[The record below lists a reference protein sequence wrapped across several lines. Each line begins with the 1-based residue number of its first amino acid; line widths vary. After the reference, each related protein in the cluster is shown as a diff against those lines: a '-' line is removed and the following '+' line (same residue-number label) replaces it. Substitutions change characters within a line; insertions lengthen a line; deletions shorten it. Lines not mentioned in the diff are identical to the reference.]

1 MLSLHR
7 AERSDTLAD
16 ALADVLRTP
25 LADPMATEIVA
36 VPARGVERWL
46 TQHLATTLG
55 ADAGRTDGIAANI
68 DFSSPAALSEAVVD
82 AVRTTPRSH
91 AGPYGRHDP
100 WEPARMVWQVLA
112 VLDENIDDPAL
123 DIIARHIGSGRSA
136 TAGPGRSATAG
147 SGRSATAGSGRSA
160 TAGDSDL
167 RIGRRFATAR
177 HLADLFDRY
186 GRQRPAMLVEWANGH
201 DTDGSGAALASDMKW
216 QARFWRAVHARIGV
230 DHPALLLDDV
240 CARVRSDPDAV
251 DLPERISVFGATRVT
266 ESFRQ
271 ILSALARHRDVH
283 LFLPHPSPALWA
295 SVARADTQAGSET
308 VDQVRRADRPIPA
321 IDHPLLAGLSRDVQ
335 ELQQRIAPIV
345 DSDIYHES
353 RVQQSRA
360 GAGVDSTRLLPRLQ
374 ADLRDDTVHPT
385 TAPADSSL
393 EIHACHGAERQVEVM
408 RDRLLHLFADD
419 STLEPRDVLIMCPDV
434 ESFAP
439 LIRGAFGQSGLDH
452 PAFNLRVRLA
462 DRGPRQV
469 NPVLDVVASIVEL
482 AASRAAA
489 GDIVD
494 LLSRSPVRSRFAM
507 DDDDLDMIREWL
519 AHSNIR
525 WGLGENE
532 RARFGLSGFRQGTF
546 ASGVDRIALGAVAEE
561 ADGEWLGAA
570 LPLAGVESTEIDLAG
585 RFTEFVDRLADLF
598 DRMGG
603 RSSRAA
609 WQQTLIDVVDQ
620 LTLSDPGEEWQRAQ
634 AVRAITDA
642 LDADESDSQHLL
654 LADIRDLMAGVVA
667 GRPTRANFRTG
678 ELTVCTMVPMRS
690 VPHRV
695 IVLLGVDA
703 DTFPRAQRTDGD
715 DVLGR
720 DPLVGERNPRDED
733 RQLFL
738 DAIGAAGDS
747 LLVFYNGA
755 DPVNGSRIPPA
766 VVVSELAESV
776 ATLRGLDDPSDVV
789 ITHTLHGF
797 DRLNFTPGAIG
808 SIPTPFS
815 FDAELLA
822 GAQALDSDAVPSARL
837 SDAEVGDLEP
847 ADIELRDLVAFLANP
862 IEGFVRQRLG
872 ARMPDDDR
880 AHTDELDVELDALD
894 RWGVGDRFLRQML
907 AGDDLVTSQ
916 AAELRRGNLPPYEFG
931 RRELVEISETVSRVY
946 DAVASVRT
954 QPPVTRDVVVTLP
967 DGRRVHG
974 SIADIV
980 ENSPFGTTIVT
991 ATYSRVRAKQ
1001 RLTAWLGLLLLAA
1014 SAADASPPSALVVG
1028 RGGAGAVAQS
1038 MLTAP
1043 DDARAV
1049 LNDLVRLRD
1058 LGLRSPLPLPLEPA
1072 EEYATKVC
1080 AGVRSDA
1087 AVETARRSFDGMFG
1101 AGTDTYLRFVFGAD
1115 VTSSV
1120 AFDEILRMSTSDDPR
1135 WAGLIL
1141 PGEAEAPLFTRLARA
1156 LWNPLLDHETM
1167 S

>member
-16 ALADVLRTP
+16 ALADVLRAP

-112 VLDENIDDPAL
+112 VLDENVDDPAL
-123 DIIARHIGSGRSA
+123 DIIARHIGSGRAA
-136 TAGPGRSATAG
+136 TTG
-147 SGRSATAGSGRSA
+147 SGRSATR
-160 TAGDSDL
+160 GDSDL

-201 DTDGSGAALASDMKW
+201 DTDGTGAALAPDMVW
-216 QARFWRAVHARIGV
+216 QARFWRSVHARIGV

-240 CARVRSDPDAV
+240 CARVRADPDSV
-251 DLPERISVFGATRVT
+251 GLPERVSVFGATRVT

-271 ILSALARHRDVH
+271 ILSALAHHRDVH
-283 LFLPHPSPALWA
+283 LFLPHSSPALWA
-295 SVARADTQAGSET
+295 AVTRSDTQQSVRTSGT
-308 VDQVRRADRPIPA
+308 VDQVLRRADRPIPA

-335 ELQQRIAPIV
+335 ELQQRMAPII
-345 DSDIYHES
+345 DRDLHHEP
-353 RVQQSRA
+353 RA
-360 GAGVDSTRLLPRLQ
+360 HEHRAAAGVDSSRLLPRLQ
-374 ADLRDDTVHPT
+374 ADLRDDTVHPG
-385 TAPADSSL
+385 TASADSSL

-419 STLEPRDVLIMCPDV
+419 ATLEPRDVLIMCPDV

-439 LIRGAFGQSGLDH
+439 LVRGAFGQSGLDH

-489 GDIVD
+489 GDVVD
-494 LLSRSPVRSRFAM
+494 LLSRPAVRSRFAM

-525 WGLGENE
+525 WGLGDNE

-561 ADGEWLGAA
+561 ADGEWLGTA

-598 DRMGG
+598 DRMGR

-609 WQQTLIDVVDQ
+609 WLQTLIDVVDQ

-634 AVRAITDA
+634 AVRVITDA
-642 LDADESDSQHLL
+642 LDAEESDSQDLL
-654 LADIRDLMAGVVA
+654 LADIRDLIAGVVA

-738 DAIGAAGDS
+738 DAIGAARDS

-755 DPVNGSRIPPA
+755 DPVSGSRIPPA

-808 SIPTPFS
+808 SIATPFS

-822 GAQALDSDAVPSARL
+822 GAQALDADTVPSARL
-837 SDAEVGDLEP
+837 SDAEVGDLAP

-880 AHTDELDVELDALD
+880 AHSDELDVELDALD

-907 AGDDLVTSQ
+907 AGDDLVTCQ

-931 RRELVEISETVSRVY
+931 RRELVEISETVSGVY

-1028 RGGAGAVAQS
+1028 RGGKGAVAQS

-1043 DDARAV
+1043 DDARGV

-1072 EEYATKVC
+1072 EDYATKVR

-1087 AVETARRSFDGMFG
+1087 ALETARRSFDGMFG

-1120 AFDEILRMSTSDDPR
+1120 AFDEILGMSTSDDAR
-1135 WAGLIL
+1135 WAGLTM
-1141 PGEAEAPLFTRLARA
+1141 PGEADAPLFTRLARA

>member
-1 MLSLHR
+1 MLTLHR

-16 ALADVLRTP
+16 ALADVLRVP
-25 LADPMATEIVA
+25 LADPMATEVIS

-55 ADAGRTDGIAANI
+55 AGAGGTDGIAANI

-100 WEPARMVWQVLA
+100 WEPGRMVWQVLA

-123 DIIARHIGSGRSA
+123 DIIARHIGSGRAA
-136 TAGPGRSATAG
+136 TGG
-147 SGRSATAGSGRSA
+147 SGRAATGA
-160 TAGDSDL
+160 DNDL
-167 RIGRRFATAR
+167 RVGRRFATAR

-186 GRQRPAMLVEWANGH
+186 GRQRPAMLVEWATGH
-201 DTDGSGAALASDMKW
+201 DTDGTGTELASDMVW

-240 CARVRSDPDAV
+240 CARVRTDPDSV
-251 DLPERISVFGATRVT
+251 DLPERLSVFGTTRVT

-271 ILSALARHRDVH
+271 VLSALAPHRDVH
-283 LFLPHPSPALWA
+283 LFLPHPSPALWS
-295 SVARADTQAGSET
+295 SVARATTQTGANKQTGAVASET
-308 VDQVRRADRPIPA
+308 VDQVPRRADRPIPA

-345 DSDIYHES
+345 DRDIHHEPQ
-353 RVQQSRA
+353 VEA
-360 GAGVDSTRLLPRLQ
+360 GDHPARLLPRLQ
-374 ADLRDDTVHPT
+374 ADLRDDTVRPA
-385 TAPADSSL
+385 TASADSSL
-393 EIHACHGAERQVEVM
+393 EIHACHGPERQVEVM
-408 RDRLLHLFADD
+408 RDRLLHLFVDD
-419 STLEPRDVLIMCPDV
+419 PTLEPRDVLIMCPDV

-439 LIRGAFGQSGLDH
+439 LIRGAFGQSGLNH
-452 PAFNLRVRLA
+452 PAFELRVRLA
-462 DRGPRQV
+462 DRGPRQM

-482 AASRAAA
+482 AATRAAA
-489 GDIVD
+489 GDVVD
-494 LLSRSPVRSRFAM
+494 LLSRSPVRSRFAI

-561 ADGEWLGAA
+561 ADGEWLGTA
-570 LPLAGVESTEIDLAG
+570 LPLAGVESTEIDLVG
-585 RFTEFVDRLADLF
+585 TFTEFVDRLSDLF

-603 RSSRAA
+603 RSSRAT
-609 WQQTLIDVVDQ
+609 WLQTLIDVVDQ
-620 LTLSDPGEEWQRAQ
+620 LTLSAPGEEWQRAQ
-634 AVRAITDA
+634 AVRVITDA
-642 LDADESDSQHLL
+642 LDADDSDSQELL
-654 LADIRDLMAGVVA
+654 LADVRDLMAGVVA

-738 DAIGAAGDS
+738 DAIGAARDS

-755 DPVNGSRIPPA
+755 DPVSGSRIPPA

-789 ITHTLHGF
+789 ISHTLHGF
-797 DRLNFTPGAIG
+797 DRLNFTPGALC
-808 SIPTPFS
+808 SIPAPFS

-822 GAQALDSDAVPSARL
+822 GARALDADAVPSTRL
-837 SDAEVGDLEP
+837 SDVEVGAAES
-847 ADIELRDLVAFLANP
+847 ADIELRDLVAFLTNP

-880 AHTDELDVELDALD
+880 AHSDELDVELDALD
-894 RWGVGDRFLRQML
+894 RWGVGDRFLRHML
-907 AGDDLVTSQ
+907 AGDDLVTCQ

-931 RRELVEISETVSRVY
+931 RRELAEISETVSRVY
-946 DAVASVRT
+946 DAAASVRT
-954 QPPVTRDVVVTLP
+954 QPPVTRDVVVALP

-1001 RLTAWLGLLLLAA
+1001 RMTAWLGLLLLAA
-1014 SAADASPPSALVVG
+1014 SATDAPPPSALVVG
-1028 RGGAGAVAQS
+1028 RGGAGAVARS

-1043 DDARAV
+1043 DDARGV

-1072 EEYATKVC
+1072 EEYASKVR

-1087 AVETARRSFDGMFG
+1087 AVEIARRSFDGMFG

-1120 AFDEILRMSTSDDPR
+1120 AFDEILRMSTSDDSR
-1135 WAGLIL
+1135 WADVDV
-1141 PGEAEAPLFTRLARA
+1141 PGEPDAPLFTRLARA